1 MRNPWK
7 LTSLLLAGTLATAV
21 TTSVVQADRQ
31 PRMHDALKLLNKA
44 RTTLKNADN
53 DKGGHRVKAIELVD
67 AAIAEVDAGIKFD
80 NRH

>member
-21 TTSVVQADRQ
+21 TTSAMADRQ
-31 PRMHDALKLLNKA
+31 PKMHDALKLLNKA

-80 NRH
+80 NHH

>member
-7 LTSLLLAGTLATAV
+7 LTSLLLAGLLAASV
-21 TTSVVQADRQ
+21 TTSAVADRQ
-31 PRMHDALKLLNKA
+31 PKMHDALRLLGKA
-44 RTTLKNADN
+44 RTSLKDASD

-67 AAIAEVDAGIKFD
+67 AAIVQVEAGIKFD